1 MSARPSVG
9 VRLEDRSSMRLVIEL
24 DLDRLPK
31 DRAREGGR
39 ILQY

>member
-9 VRLEDRSSMRLVIEL
+9 VRLEDRSPMRLVIEL

-39 ILQY
+39 ILRY